1 MITLQKI
8 LVPTDFSDIS
18 VPAIGYALS
27 LAGVDDQWR
36 VLTIGLLVIIA
47 VSVDQWIRKVRA

>member
-1 MITLQKI
+1 
-8 LVPTDFSDIS
+8 
-18 VPAIGYALS
+18 

-47 VSVDQWIRKVRA
+47 VSIDQWIRKVRA